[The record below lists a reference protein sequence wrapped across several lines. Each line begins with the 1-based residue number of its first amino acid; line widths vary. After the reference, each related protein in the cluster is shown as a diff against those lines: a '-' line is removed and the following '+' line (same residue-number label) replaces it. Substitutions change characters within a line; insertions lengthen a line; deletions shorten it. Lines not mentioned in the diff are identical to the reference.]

1 MLLKIDSIMY
11 RVTDLAEAEAFYTG
25 ALHLRR
31 LWADSER
38 NMIGL
43 GLAESDAE
51 VVIHT
56 DPAIPSPD
64 FSFLVADVE
73 SLCAEHERGGQR
85 LILRPI
91 EVRTG
96 FFAILADPDG
106 NPIPIIDLKKFG
118 GKPRY
123 D

>member
-1 MLLKIDSIMY
+1 LLKIDSVMY
-11 RVTDLAEAEAFYTG
+11 RVGDLAKAEAYYTG
-25 ALHLRR
+25 VLGLRR
-31 LWADSER
+31 LWADAER

-73 SLCAEHERGGQR
+73 TLCEEHEKGGQR
-85 LILRPI
+85 FILRPI

-96 FFAILADPDG
+96 SFAVLADPDG